1 MIYLKLNTRKASSSL
16 STLNGVLKFLKSDSN
31 PHPDATVG
39 PSSTPRSHFGNSQL
53 VSLPNLFPRTFPF
66 SPPTLK
72 GKALGTRLQLA
83 TI

>member
-1 MIYLKLNTRKASSSL
+1 MILSEAWYTRKAFSNH
-16 STLNGVLKFLKSDSN
+16 TKWCFKFLKSNSN
-31 PHPDATVG
+31 LHPDVTVG

-53 VSLPNLFPRTFPF
+53 VSFPNLFPRTFPF